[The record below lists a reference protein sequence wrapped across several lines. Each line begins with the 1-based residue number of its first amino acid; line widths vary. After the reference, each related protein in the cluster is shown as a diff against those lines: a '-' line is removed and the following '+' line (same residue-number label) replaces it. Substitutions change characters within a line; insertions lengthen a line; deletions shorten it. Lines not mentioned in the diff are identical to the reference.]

1 MSVAHHARDL
11 GRLFL
16 LWASAFQGGLFLAGG
31 GIEGSGKT
39 FSESV
44 AQQGCTKCC
53 PPLTQ
58 WVLLPCVEELGETV
72 RAGLKQGTETLFP
85 QMLRTR
91 KGHAEAGQGGGRG
104 WCLASNSPSEGL
116 TQEAARVRWRS
127 SGNARQLRGDVLSCP
142 PPSLSIKYTP
152 RRHSC
157 AARTAASAAARPLL
171 FFPLRRLRLWW
182 LGGVA
187 CPGPHPPGQ
196 PLPFLPV

>member
-1 MSVAHHARDL
+1 MGSEWWEAGYSGTLVSVAHHARDL

-72 RAGLKQGTETLFP
+72 RAGLKQGTETVS
-85 QMLRTR
+85 TD
-91 KGHAEAGQGGGRG
+91 AEDPEGACRG
-104 WCLASNSPSEGL
+104 WAGL
-116 TQEAARVRWRS
+116 GERVVSGQHLPIRGSDSGGSQGEVEVQWKCQAAK
-127 SGNARQLRGDVLSCP
+127 G
-142 PPSLSIKYTP
+142 
-152 RRHSC
+152 
-157 AARTAASAAARPLL
+157 
-171 FFPLRRLRLWW
+171 
-182 LGGVA
+182 
-187 CPGPHPPGQ
+187 
-196 PLPFLPV
+196 